1 MSRWP
6 MAVVCSVVLVVAAC
20 SGPAKTTKKA
30 APAKPAPPVA
40 VSEEVAGEQARLFI
54 EHLSE
59 QRYADAAAMMT
70 EKMKEAMPAAG
81 LEKLWMGLQAKLGF
95 FESLSAGVFTVKDT
109 SHVMRSMAIF
119 ETIPVDL
126 IVSIDH
132 EKLVEG
138 FFIRQVET
146 PRSQTPQ
153 PPLPYTERSAAF
165 DNAVDGTKLGG
176 TLSIPAEGERHPA
189 VLLISGSG
197 AQDRDSTIFGHKPFF
212 VIADH
217 LTRSGFVV
225 LRLDDR
231 GVGETTGATKDATS
245 EVQATDVVAALA
257 FLKEQAEVDP
267 KKVGL
272 LGHSM
277 GGAVAPLV
285 AANRKNGVAF
295 VVSLAG
301 PGVDGAALSAMQLEA
316 FLRLEGKIPPP
327 DIEKLVALQVK
338 AQEVFVDSGDRA
350 KVTAL
355 LEEARQIS
363 MQHLPE
369 KHLKFMTDEMRAAQD
384 AIALATMGTAWFAD
398 FLKFDPAR
406 HWKKVKCPVLVLIG
420 EKDIQVPADANMKP
434 VVKALKR
441 NKDVTATK
449 LPGLNHLFQNA
460 ETGLLVEYAQ
470 LDETFDQPTLELISA
485 WLTKR
490 FIK

>member
-1 MSRWP
+1 
-6 MAVVCSVVLVVAAC
+6 
-20 SGPAKTTKKA
+20 
-30 APAKPAPPVA
+30 
-40 VSEEVAGEQARLFI
+40 
-54 EHLSE
+54 
-59 QRYADAAAMMT
+59 MMT
-70 EKMKEAMPAAG
+70 DKMKEAMPAEG
-81 LEKLWMGLQAKLGF
+81 LAKLWTGLQAKLGF
-95 FESLSAGVFTVKDT
+95 YESLGAGVFTVKDT
-109 SHVMRSMAIF
+109 SHVMRAMAIF

-126 IVSIDH
+126 IVSINPD
-132 EKLVEG
+132 KQVEG

-146 PRSQTPQ
+146 ARPQTPQ
-153 PPLPYTERSAAF
+153 PPLPYGERNVVF

-212 VIADH
+212 VISDH

-231 GVGETTGATKDATS
+231 GVGETTGDTGDATS

-272 LGHSM
+272 LGYSM

-301 PGVDGAALSAMQLEA
+301 PGVSGADLSAMQLEA
-316 FLRLEGKIPPP
+316 FLRLDGKIPPP

-338 AQEVFVDSGDRA
+338 AQETFVDSGDKA
-350 KVTAL
+350 KVLEL
-355 LEEARQIS
+355 LEEARQIG
-363 MQHLPE
+363 MQHLSE
-369 KHLKFMTDEMRAAQD
+369 KHLKFMNDDMRAAQD
-384 AIALATMGTAWFAD
+384 AAQLATMETPWFAD
-398 FLKFDPAR
+398 FLKFNPSK

-420 EKDIQVPADANMKP
+420 EKDFQVPADANMKP
-434 VVKALKR
+434 LVKALKR

-449 LPGLNHLFQNA
+449 VPGLNHLFQNA
-460 ETGLLVEYAQ
+460 ETGQIIEYAQ
-470 LDETFDQPTLELISA
+470 LDETFDPATLEVISA

-490 FIK
+490 FVK